1 MVIGRKT
8 PSATTG
14 HRLMLGFDWWWAML
28 LLPLPLLARKLL
40 PAADNLDV
48 AIAVPLLNRY
58 RFNDASV
65 GKSTAQVARICFWL
79 FWICMVTA
87 ASRPFWLGEP
97 LSRTVSGRDLMLAV
111 DISGS
116 MSETDMTI
124 NSKTAS
130 RIEVLKIVV
139 KKFIQ
144 RREGDR
150 LGLILFGTNA
160 YTYVPLTFDL
170 DTLAVLLADISTGL
184 AGRHTAI
191 GDAIGLAVKIMREQ
205 ETEHKVLVLVTD
217 GSNTAGFENPVIAAQ
232 AARQQGLTI
241 YTIGVGT
248 DAQTLSRTYGLSNI
262 PTGVALNERVL
273 GRIANLTGGEYFRAT
288 NAPALEKIYLAL
300 DELEPVEYKYQS
312 HRPRSELFAMPLVT
326 GIFIMVFFTAWSTW
340 HSRSSDAL

>member
-1 MVIGRKT
+1 
-8 PSATTG
+8 
-14 HRLMLGFDWWWAML
+14 MLGFDWWWAML
-28 LLPLPLLARKLL
+28 LLPLPLLARRLL
-40 PAADNLDV
+40 PAADNADV
-48 AIAVPLLNRY
+48 ALAVPLLNQY
-58 RFNDASV
+58 RLTEASAT
-65 GKSTAQVARICFWL
+65 KSSARLARICFWL
-79 FWICMVTA
+79 FWICLVAA

-97 LSRTVSGRDLMLAV
+97 LSRTISGRDLMLAV

-130 RIEVLKIVV
+130 RIEVLKVVV
-139 KKFIQ
+139 KKFIE

-170 DTLAVLLADISTGL
+170 DTLSELLADISTGL

-191 GDAIGLAVKIMREQ
+191 GDAIGLAVKTMREQ
-205 ETEHKVLVLVTD
+205 DSEHKVLVLVTD
-217 GSNTAGFENPVIAAQ
+217 GSNTAGFENPIIAAQ

-248 DAQTLSRTYGLSNI
+248 DAQTLGRTYGLSNI

-273 GRIANLTGGEYFRAT
+273 GSIADATGGEYYRAT
-288 NAPALEKIYLAL
+288 NTQALEKIYLTL
-300 DELEPVEYKYQS
+300 DKLEPVEYKYQS
-312 HRPRSELFAMPLVT
+312 HRPRSELFAMPLVA
-326 GIFIMVFFTAWSTW
+326 GMLVMLFFTAWSTW
-340 HSRSSDAL
+340 QSRSSGVL